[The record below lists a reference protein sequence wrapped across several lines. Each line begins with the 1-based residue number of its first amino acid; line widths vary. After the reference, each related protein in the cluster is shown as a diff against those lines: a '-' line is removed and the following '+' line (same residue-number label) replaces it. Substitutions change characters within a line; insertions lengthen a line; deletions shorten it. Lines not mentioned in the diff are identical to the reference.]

1 MARARIAV
9 EVGIG
14 RVVAVEATDDRV
26 DVARV
31 VKLPEYGEPIADALA
46 SAGLGAEDV
55 HVVAWD
61 VGRASELLRPPR
73 PVTTVPAALVAAAG
87 ALVTDLAAAPALIV
101 HFGLSGLAVAAVA
114 EGRPVLERQRPPAV
128 AADPVEWVAV
138 EIGLAVGEM
147 VRRGWPVDRVLFA
160 TRVAAMERLF
170 CGSGELARR
179 IGLPVVN
186 VNELLRPR
194 LPAGTEEATGLAAGG
209 FLPAFGATRGHPQPI
224 VETPGPALESTS
236 DAIEPPSGAIAPSS
250 PPIGAPTHDV
260 ESGSGM
266 VRASSAAVELP
277 SRAPEPPPPQ
287 PRMPAE
293 EPPEWPTEPP
303 EPAPSPRKPDA
314 APREWPA
321 EPPEPA
327 RPVRRMPVEA
337 PREWPAEPA
346 SPALTDV
353 PSPRRAAARRRGWRE
368 VLPVALAVAGGL
380 AFSAGLGITYWG
392 VLREV
397 RRLEAELEQARLE
410 RREQDAREAAA
421 LEGERRRAAE
431 RARLVLESPVP
442 DTTLAAV
449 LGELS
454 RLGPDRLRLERLAFH
469 RAADETALTVSAV
482 VFAATAAEAE
492 REVRRLV
499 AGLRD
504 SAAAYNM
511 TFDVRP
517 AGAAARPG
525 RGPAEAAA
533 PAALRVEINCRL
545 PELRR

>member
-1 MARARIAV
+1 
-9 EVGIG
+9 
-14 RVVAVEATDDRV
+14 
-26 DVARV
+26 
-31 VKLPEYGEPIADALA
+31 
-46 SAGLGAEDV
+46 
-55 HVVAWD
+55 
-61 VGRASELLRPPR
+61 
-73 PVTTVPAALVAAAG
+73 
-87 ALVTDLAAAPALIV
+87 
-101 HFGLSGLAVAAVA
+101 
-114 EGRPVLERQRPPAV
+114 
-128 AADPVEWVAV
+128 
-138 EIGLAVGEM
+138 
-147 VRRGWPVDRVLFA
+147 
-160 TRVAAMERLF
+160 
-170 CGSGELARR
+170 
-179 IGLPVVN
+179 
-186 VNELLRPR
+186 
-194 LPAGTEEATGLAAGG
+194 
-209 FLPAFGATRGHPQPI
+209 
-224 VETPGPALESTS
+224 
-236 DAIEPPSGAIAPSS
+236 
-250 PPIGAPTHDV
+250 
-260 ESGSGM
+260 
-266 VRASSAAVELP
+266 
-277 SRAPEPPPPQ
+277 
-287 PRMPAE
+287 
-293 EPPEWPTEPP
+293 
-303 EPAPSPRKPDA
+303 
-314 APREWPA
+314 
-321 EPPEPA
+321 
-327 RPVRRMPVEA
+327 MPVEA
-337 PREWPAEPA
+337 PREWPAEPT
-346 SPALTDV
+346 SPALTGV
-353 PSPRRAAARRRGWRE
+353 PLPRRAAARRRGWRE

-421 LEGERRRAAE
+421 LERERRRAAE

-492 REVRRLV
+492 REVQRLV

-517 AGAAARPG
+517 AGAAARSA